1 MATATTTR
9 EATMIGVLVSLLAIV
24 AGCVRNKLCCL
35 CGLFILFI
43 IHLQGAAGNMVG
55 WWQREAEQSACSI
68 S

>member
-1 MATATTTR
+1 
-9 EATMIGVLVSLLAIV
+9 MIGVLVSLLAIV